1 MAKQQAKLPRI
12 QLQGVTNYDKL
23 RNLKK
28 HDFNT
33 FNPFLDNTFSQKAKK
48 NHEAESLD
56 LRYLDEDIYN
66 QMLSFNL
73 SNNQNRRFGGNLS
86 YYNMTRKQK
95 RIQLQR
101 LSIYDQIDEVLTK
114 LCDEIVVQ
122 DDIVNPISLQ
132 INKAVLEESKLR
144 EGVINEVVSYAESE
158 FKRICKMMGIFQEG
172 SETSIWNKLYC
183 FLVEGDQAY
192 EFVWDDLMNPKKI
205 IAIHEID
212 ALETE
217 PFYVNGIQYWKHHK
231 RLSRKEESII
241 MYDTQVAYVSWST
254 SSPNSRV
261 SYVEQL
267 LKTFNDLRIIDE
279 STVVWT
285 LTNSVY
291 RMVFKVP
298 TRHKSRTQ
306 ALQTLATEK
315 NRYHDDVSYDS
326 FTGQVNVNGRSNL
339 QMMKEYWFAEGD
351 AGSPEVS
358 SIGGDGPDLTNMD
371 RNEYFL
377 RRFYKSARMPYSRF
391 DDSGSTWNIDTRSQL
406 REEINLGRLSTRIR
420 SIYGQIYK
428 KALYLSLVARFPELR
443 GDDAILDSLKIKWNS
458 YNVFE
463 ELMHLD
469 VLNEK
474 IEAISKINEAFVLQT
489 PDGDDMKF
497 FALDF
502 LIQKYLPE
510 LTETDLK
517 LNDKLMAKQTEK
529 MFKHQISLYTLKAVY
544 DPDRHLDPETGLPDM
559 DAIAKLAKDHLQSKV
574 LKTSVD
580 NAEDEQQQ
588 NKKQSEVASEKAI
601 KPQDSATSESN

>member
-391 DDSGSTWNIDTRSQL
+391 DDSGGTWNISAESIQRDERRFAAFINKIMTRFGMFVIIKAVWIQMCMLRNQYIGDNEVMNALQL
-406 REEINLGRLSTRIR
+406 TYNKYNQFQTQMELELLQNRI
-420 SIYGQIYK
+420 
-428 KALYLSLVARFPELR
+428 
-443 GDDAILDSLKIKWNS
+443 DAIERLKDSLKRN
-458 YNVFE
+458 
-463 ELMHLD
+463 LD
-469 VLNEK
+469 MAPGEK
-474 IEAISKINEAFVLQT
+474 
-489 PDGDDMKF
+489 
-497 FALDF
+497 DF
-502 LIQKYLPE
+502 WSTDYLIQKYLNMPKSE
-510 LTETDLK
+510 LE
-517 LNDKLMAKQTEK
+517 LNAKMLQREDAEK
-529 MFKHQISLYTLKAVY
+529 RKFAM
-544 DPDRHLDPETGLPDM
+544 
-559 DAIAKLAKDHLQSKV
+559 
-574 LKTSVD
+574 
-580 NAEDEQQQ
+580 EQ
-588 NKKQSEVASEKAI
+588 AKAI
-601 KPQDSATSESN
+601 